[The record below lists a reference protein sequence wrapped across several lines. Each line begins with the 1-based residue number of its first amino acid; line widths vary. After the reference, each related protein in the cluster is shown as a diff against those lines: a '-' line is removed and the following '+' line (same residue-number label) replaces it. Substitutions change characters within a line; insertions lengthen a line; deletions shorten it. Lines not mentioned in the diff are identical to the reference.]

1 MRVLSFIDTH
11 DSSVCVINNGI
22 VEFFCKEE
30 RLSRNKRDMIPILA
44 LETYK
49 KLNKGPIDYALYNT
63 PTDPGSFNL
72 YSKIIKKYWNI
83 PLINNSHLQHHKS
96 HASLAFYNSGFE
108 ECLVFV
114 IDRHGSIFFVTRIH
128 NHGLCREAES
138 IFMCS
143 GISDIIPLYKSLY
156 LLNEL
161 DYLKED
167 INTATSKYFNCKT
180 DVKSPNSIVGVYEAA
195 TTMIGQ
201 PALDN
206 GKTMGLA
213 SYGENIRYSALF
225 NDDGTPIDNYFST
238 FYNDILK
245 EDATIFS
252 EFKELRTL
260 SLTEHN
266 FQFYANLAK
275 QVQQETQEV
284 ILRLIKQQVEETG
297 IHNVCIVGGY
307 GLNVVANNYFTKNLP
322 TVNFYFEPV
331 ADDTGI
337 STGAALYRSAQ
348 ITGIKPEPIKD
359 TFYHFYEPEEI
370 GYGQISLSVEDIC
383 DLLIEGKSVAIFEG
397 QPEAGPRALG
407 HRSILFNPMFKNG
420 KDVVNQIK
428 KREWYRPFAG
438 VILEEFFSEYFHT
451 VGLKNSPNMT
461 LSFDCK
467 EKTMQIAPAV
477 VHIDNTCRVQT
488 VRDGFLYT
496 LITAFYKRTKCPILL
511 NTSLNLAGEPLI
523 QTKKEARYL
532 LQNSSLDALYYVDE
546 GMGLLKSVYNKH
558 ID

>member
-22 VEFFCKEE
+22 VEYFCKEE
-30 RLSRNKRDMIPILA
+30 RLSRCKRDKLPILA

-63 PTDPGSFNL
+63 PSDPGNFEL
-72 YSKIIKKYWNI
+72 YSKIIKKYWDI

-96 HASLAFYNSGFE
+96 HASLAFYNSGFN

-114 IDRHGSIFFVTRIH
+114 IDRHGSIFFDNRI
-128 NHGLCREAES
+128 NNYGLCREAES
-138 IFMCS
+138 VFVCS
-143 GISDIIPLYKSLY
+143 GVSDIIPVYKSLF
-156 LLNEL
+156 LLNGF
-161 DYLKED
+161 DYLKQD
-167 INTATSKYFNCKT
+167 INNATSRYFNCKT

-201 PALDN
+201 PGLDN
-206 GKTMGLA
+206 GKTMGLS
-213 SYGENIRYSALF
+213 SYGENIYYGPLF
-225 NDDGTPIDNYFST
+225 NENGVPIDSYFST
-238 FYNDILK
+238 FYNDVLK
-245 EDATIFS
+245 EETTIFS

-275 QVQQETQEV
+275 HVQQETQETV
-284 ILRLIKQQVEETG
+284 LRLIKKHVEETG
-297 IHNVCIVGGY
+297 IQNVSIVGGY

-322 TVNFYFEPV
+322 NVNFYFEPV

-337 STGAALYRSAQ
+337 STGAALHRSAQ
-348 ITGIKPEPIKD
+348 VTGIKPDPIKN
-359 TFYHFYEPEEI
+359 TFYHFYEKEEI
-370 GYGQISLSVEDIC
+370 EYGEIGLSVEDIC
-383 DLLIEGKSVAIFEG
+383 DLLIAGKSVAIFEG

-420 KDVVNQIK
+420 KDIVNKIK

-438 VILEEFFSEYFHT
+438 VILEEFFTDYFHT
-451 VGLKNSPNMT
+451 LGLKNSPDMT
-461 LSFDCK
+461 ISFECK
-467 EKTMQIAPAV
+467 EKVLEIAPAV
-477 VHIDNTCRVQT
+477 VHVDNTCRVQT
-488 VRDGFLYT
+488 VKDGFLHT
-496 LITAFYKRTKCPILL
+496 LITAFYNKTKCPLLL

-523 QTKKEARYL
+523 QTKKEARHL
-532 LQNSSLDALYYVDE
+532 LQSSSLDALYYVDE
-546 GMGLLKSVYNKH
+546 GQGLLKSVYNRH
-558 ID
+558 LS